1 MKSTYHLYYI
11 LSAGLM
17 VITGCKQSYNPP
29 SINANKNYL
38 VVDGFINAGADST
51 IFTLGRTS
59 NLDSP
64 ASPNSELGA
73 TLVVQGSGGYS
84 FQLSELG
91 NGRYGASGL
100 NLDLSQNYRLSI
112 ATTNGS
118 AYLSDYSA
126 VKSSPPMDSVSWQLI
141 DGGVNIYANTHDPL
155 GNTRYYRWD
164 YVETWENRSHYE
176 SFYHY
181 DPSTRSI
188 YIGQEVPHI
197 CWSND
202 NSTNILIA
210 SSAKLTSDIIY
221 RAPLTFIPLNS
232 IKISVEYSILVR
244 QYALTAE
251 EYNYW
256 QTLQS
261 STEKTGSLFDQQPLQ
276 ITGNIHC
283 TTNPNELAI
292 GYVGAG
298 SVVESQR
305 IFINNYQV
313 APWFYEDG
321 CQEVLVSPDPDSLQF
336 YNSFGFDPVD
346 VKTMGGAIIAYYF
359 SDNHCVDC
367 TLNGGTNIKP
377 GFWQ

>member
-1 MKSTYHLYYI
+1 MKSTNHLYYI
-11 LSAGLM
+11 LFAGWV
-17 VITGCKQSYNPP
+17 VILGCKQSYNPP
-29 SINANKNYL
+29 SINATKNYL

-51 IFTLGRTS
+51 IFALGRTS

-73 TLVVQGSGGYS
+73 TLVVQGSGGYA

-100 NLDLSQNYRLSI
+100 NLDLTQNYRLSI

-118 AYLSDYSA
+118 AYLSDYTA
-126 VKSSPPMDSVSWQLI
+126 VKSSPPMDSISWQLG
-141 DGGVNIYANTHDPL
+141 DSGVYIYANSHDPL

-164 YVETWENRSHYE
+164 YVETWENKSHYDTY
-176 SFYHY
+176 YHF
-181 DPSTRSI
+181 DPSSKSI
-188 YIGQEVPHI
+188 YYGTEVPHI

-202 NSTNILIA
+202 NSNNIVIA

-221 RAPLTFIPLNS
+221 RAPLTIIPLNS

-256 QTLQS
+256 LTLQS
-261 STEKTGSLFDQQPLQ
+261 STEKTGSLFDQQPSQ

-298 SVVESQR
+298 SVVESR

-313 APWFYEDG
+313 APWFYDDG
-321 CQEVLVSPDPDSLQF
+321 CQEVLISPDPDSLVLA
-336 YNSFGFDPVD
+336 NSNGIDTVG
-346 VKTMGGAIIAYYF
+346 VKYIGPSIVGYF
-359 SDNHCVDC
+359 FSENYCVDC
-367 TLNGGTNIKP
+367 TLDGGTNAKP